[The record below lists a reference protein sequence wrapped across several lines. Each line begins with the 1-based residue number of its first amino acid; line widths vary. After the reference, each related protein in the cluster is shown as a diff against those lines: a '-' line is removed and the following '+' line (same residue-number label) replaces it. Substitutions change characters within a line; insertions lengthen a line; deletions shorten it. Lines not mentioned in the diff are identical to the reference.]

1 MALEGYDVPLLS
13 SCRSEVVFWICG
25 YLNGEEQ
32 DLQMLWR
39 NYQKHEGP

>member
-1 MALEGYDVPLLS
+1 MALEGHVVPLLTA
-13 SCRSEVVFWICG
+13 EVKWCSWISG

-39 NYQKHEGP
+39 NYQKQEGP